1 MVVTAWPFHGGVIAL
16 VNEDRECNHSLVEEG
31 DELRCETC
39 GATTG
44 ADDRVIAPSMDG
56 SLVNM
61 EGPAQVVMS

>member
-16 VNEDRECNHSLVEEG
+16 VNEDRDCNHSLVEEG

-44 ADDRVIAPSMDG
+44 ADDRVIAPSM
-56 SLVNM
+56 NFT
-61 EGPAQVVMS
+61 